1 MKRTSQ
7 EIKKAILKILAKGKQ
22 YTYSELERKVNTGY
36 RSVVSNCKELETFK
50 AVNIKRL
57 KKHSANGRPYYV
69 VEITEQGR
77 NFLHNLEKK

>member
-7 EIKKAILKILAKGKQ
+7 EIKKAILTILSKGNQ

-36 RSVVSNCKELETFK
+36 RSIVSNCKELEMFK
-50 AVNIKRL
+50 AVNIKKLR
-57 KKHSANGRPYYV
+57 KHSTNGRPYYV

-77 NFLHNLEKK
+77 NFLQNLDRK